1 MTTTSTPSTVQKFPR
16 VQLGSLYA
24 HAVTFDQAVDH
35 ILDLA
40 EQGLGGYIV
49 TPNVD
54 HVCVAAT
61 NLAFA
66 TAHRSADL
74 STVDGTPLVWLARA
88 CRTPLPEKIAGS
100 DLLLPV
106 IRKAAERH
114 LRIAF
119 FGGSPEVSAAA
130 AAAISAQIAKAN
142 IVSRVTP
149 LFDPGSMTGELRD
162 AIRETKDARPDLIFV
177 AMGTP
182 NQELFMHQF
191 RAEFEPAVL
200 IGIGAGIDF
209 VAGSKPRAPRWVSE
223 MGLEWLFRLAQEPGR
238 MWRRYLVRDAAIV
251 GIAARQIFRSRR
263 RP

>member
-1 MTTTSTPSTVQKFPR
+1 VTATPIPSTVQKWPR
-16 VQLGSLYA
+16 VQLGSLHA
-24 HAVTFDQAVDH
+24 HAVTFDEAVDH

-40 EQGLGGYIV
+40 ERGLGGYIV

-61 NLAFA
+61 NPAFA
-66 TAHRSADL
+66 NAHRSADL
-74 STVDGTPLVWLARA
+74 STVDGMPLLWLARA

-106 IRKAAERH
+106 IRRAAERN

-119 FGGSPEVSAAA
+119 FGGSPEVSTAAA
-130 AAAISAQIAKAN
+130 AVISAQIAEVN

-149 LFDPGSMTGELRD
+149 LFDPGSMTDELCE
-162 AIRETKDARPDLIFV
+162 AIRETKEARPDLIFV

-191 RAEFEPAVL
+191 RAEFEPSVL

-209 VAGSKPRAPRWVSE
+209 VAGSKPRAPRWVSK

-251 GIAARQIFRSRR
+251 GIAARQIITSRR
-263 RP
+263 RS